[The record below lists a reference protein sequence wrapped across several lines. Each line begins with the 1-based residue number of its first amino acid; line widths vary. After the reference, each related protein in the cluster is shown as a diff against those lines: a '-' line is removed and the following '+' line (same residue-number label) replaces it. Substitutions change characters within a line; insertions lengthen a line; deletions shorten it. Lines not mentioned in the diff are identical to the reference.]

1 MRKSGCHPN
10 HPAAT
15 TAIRT
20 KAAPSPVI
28 CVAVL
33 DSFSNQA
40 VATRGAR
47 PSSKAGSTIEK
58 IKANRSFGRLISA
71 SRLPAMASKDRCF
84 GLETSSSTSPRRGS
98 TSGGSTLC
106 AIVPCRAAR
115 TEPDSVESVC
125 VLDSCAVAC
134 PFRKTGG
141 HPGSSPGHAF
151 PGTCSTVSL
160 PAAIP
165 ARICGARRR
174 GCRR

>member
-1 MRKSGCHPN
+1 MRKGGCHPN

-106 AIVPCRAAR
+106 AIGPCRAAR
-115 TEPDSVESVC
+115 TQPDSVESVC
-125 VLDSCAVAC
+125 VLGFLCGRMSFSENRWPPRIKSGACFSWDMLYRVPPSRDSRTDLRSKA
-134 PFRKTGG
+134 
-141 HPGSSPGHAF
+141 
-151 PGTCSTVSL
+151 
-160 PAAIP
+160 
-165 ARICGARRR
+165 
-174 GCRR
+174 